1 MNPILKYI
9 KNVFAKKR
17 ILGDEPSLNN
27 LVAADMLLQ
36 NLVKEGKVPGLAITV
51 LKDGERFF
59 QKGYGFANM
68 DDKVLINPETSVFRI
83 ASVSKPI
90 SATALAHMV
99 AEGLIDMDASFYTYV
114 PYYPKKK
121 YDFTIR
127 QLASHTAGI
136 RGYRGIEYGLNKP
149 YSIKES
155 IELFKDD
162 ELLFE
167 PGTDYLYN
175 SFDWVLI
182 SLAMQEVSG
191 IPFEEY
197 VEQKVLQPLEMDH
210 TFWPDYDYAQLDQ
223 NEPGLDFD
231 NGPVSPELIEKSGQI
246 QFSFDEPKEQAPHE
260 EFDSY
265 EKNVTPVRARS
276 RTSDVV
282 KFYSK
287 NRLGFREAIPVDN
300 FYKLAGGGF
309 LSTAADVAK
318 FGQAHLD
325 EEVLTSNLEAEFLR
339 AQMVNGVSTYYGL
352 GWQVSEDAK
361 GRSYYGHVGN
371 GVGGYSNLFVY
382 PGEQMVFS
390 ILTNCTDPKI
400 QSELDAVIDKLIS
413 SKETIQ

>member
-1 MNPILKYI
+1 MNPILKYME
-9 KNVFAKKR
+9 KLFTKKR
-17 ILGDEPSLNN
+17 ILGDEPALNG
-27 LVAADMLLQ
+27 LVAADMQLTS
-36 NLVKEGKVPGLAITV
+36 LVKEKKVPGLAITV
-51 LKDGERFF
+51 LKDGEKFF
-59 QKGYGFANM
+59 QKGYGFADM
-68 DDKVLINPETSVFRI
+68 EEKVLVNPQSSVFRI
-83 ASVSKPI
+83 ASISKPI

-99 AEGLIDMDASFYTYV
+99 SEGLIDLDASFYTYV

-136 RGYRGIEYGLNKP
+136 RGYRGVEYGLNKT

-155 IELFKDD
+155 IEIFKDD
-162 ELLFE
+162 ELLFK

-197 VEQKVLQPLEMDH
+197 VKQKVLGPLEMSN
-210 TFWPDYDYAQLDQ
+210 TFWPA
-223 NEPGLDFD
+223 FD
-231 NGPVSPELIEKSGQI
+231 CPQSGPADEVGQTPMV
-246 QFSFDEPKEQAPHE
+246 FEEQKRALTRAA
-260 EFDSY
+260 S
-265 EKNVTPVRARS
+265 VRAQS

-309 LSTAADVAK
+309 LSTTEDIAK
-318 FGQAHLD
+318 LGQAYLQGKVISSKLQKD
-325 EEVLTSNLEAEFLR
+325 FLT
-339 AQMVNGVSTYYGL
+339 AQKINGASTYYGL
-352 GWQVSEDAK
+352 GWQVSEDVK
-361 GRSYYGHVGN
+361 GRPYYGHVGN
-371 GVGGYSNLFVY
+371 GVGGYSNFFVY
-382 PGEQMVFS
+382 PNENMVFS

-400 QSELDAVIDKLIS
+400 QLELDVIIDQFIS
-413 SKETIQ
+413 SDNLIL